1 MSKVEQD
8 DDDGSEDSKNN
19 EMLEIDAEGEQEND
33 HGAPVFIV
41 HQQPQVGALINDGN
55 LVQED
60 PLQESLDQ
68 ELDNIES
75 EHDDA
80 SDYSELSYDPDDL
93 EEQEPNKVHILDI
106 GVANNQEQAR
116 NLFNNRRR
124 LNFAGK

>member
-19 EMLEIDAEGEQEND
+19 EILEIDADGEQEND
-33 HGAPVFIV
+33 QGAPVFIV
-41 HQQPQVGALINDGN
+41 HQEPQIGALINDGN

-60 PLQESLDQ
+60 PLQESLNQ

-116 NLFNNRRR
+116 NLF
-124 LNFAGK
+124 

>member
-1 MSKVEQD
+1 MSRVEQD

-33 HGAPVFIV
+33 QGAPVFIV
-41 HQQPQVGALINDGN
+41 HQEPQVGALINDGN

-75 EHDDA
+75 ESENDDA

-93 EEQEPNKVHILDI
+93 EEQEPNKVHVLDI

-116 NLFNNRRR
+116 NLF
-124 LNFAGK
+124 